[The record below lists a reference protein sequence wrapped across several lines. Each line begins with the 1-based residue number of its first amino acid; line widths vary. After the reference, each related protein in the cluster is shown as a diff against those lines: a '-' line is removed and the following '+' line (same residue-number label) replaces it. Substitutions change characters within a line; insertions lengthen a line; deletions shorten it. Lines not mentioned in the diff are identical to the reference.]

1 MSEFH
6 EIWKPL
12 TIGQTTVKNRIMMSP
27 HRQSYAEDNMPSDRL
42 IAYWV
47 ERARGGAAL
56 LSGESTSV
64 SRRLARAS
72 QEAGPSGWR
81 MTAYEKRVIPKF
93 AELADAVHEHD
104 CRMFMELS
112 YFGANQGARVDIDD
126 WYPIRGAS
134 RVPSPAGTEIPM
146 PMDQTFIDE
155 LVADYGQSAAN
166 MMAAGLDGVE
176 VHAAHGYMPMQFLS
190 PAFNKRTDRY
200 GGSTKARA
208 QLLVEIGESIRKQV
222 GSKLTVGMRLSFDE
236 YIGEA
241 GVTPDL
247 AEEYLEIFAASG
259 YFDFFSISSGSYHSF
274 QYAVPPMGSVG
285 EAFLT
290 SHGQRAKRVVGD
302 RAKIF
307 LAGRVLD
314 LETAERVILESAADM
329 VAMVRAQIADPLL
342 VKKTLE
348 GRAEEVIRCTGA
360 NECLATGFLGREMH
374 CVMNPAVGR
383 ERKWGEGTLRSA
395 NTAKRV
401 VVVGAGPAGLKIA
414 GILGQR
420 GHDVVLLERGSQI
433 GGRINLIKRLPTRGD
448 WQAVIDN
455 LSMILRKCG
464 IEPNLGVEATVDL
477 LKDEEP
483 DEIIC
488 ATGAI
493 WDRTG
498 FSTCRPDRETI
509 PGFDQENVL
518 DIGTAVAAAINDP
531 QSLGKKILIVDDTGG
546 YLPIGLAEVLGN
558 AGLAV
563 EVVSR
568 FDVVAGDL
576 NTTLDRPFV
585 LSRLA
590 KLDVQLTSGH
600 FIESIQGPV
609 VEIYETWSRRTRLV
623 EEIDT
628 IALAMLRSP
637 DDELYHELVGSTDI
651 SVRRIG
657 DALNPRG
664 IAEAIY
670 EGELIG
676 REI

>member
-72 QEAGPSGWR
+72 QEGGPNGWR
-81 MTAYEKRVIPKF
+81 MTAFEKRVIPRF

-104 CRMFMELS
+104 CKMFMELS
-112 YFGANQGARVDIDD
+112 YFGVNQGARVDIDD

-134 RVPSPAGTEIPM
+134 RVPSPVGTEIPM

-166 MMAAGLDGVE
+166 MKSAGLDGVE

-200 GGSTKARA
+200 GGSTKGRA

-222 GSKLTVGMRLSFDE
+222 GSEFTVGMRLSFDE

-241 GVTPDL
+241 GVTPEL

-274 QYAVPPMGSVG
+274 HYAVPPMGSVG
-285 EAFLT
+285 DAFLT
-290 SHGQRAKRVVGD
+290 SYGQRAKRIVGD

-307 LAGRVLD
+307 LAGRILD
-314 LETAERVILESAADM
+314 LHTAERVVAQGAADM
-329 VAMVRAQIADPLL
+329 VAMVRAQIADPFL

-348 GRAEEVIRCTGA
+348 GRAEEVTRCTGA
-360 NECLATGFLGREMH
+360 NECLATGFSGREMH

-383 ERKWGEGTLRSA
+383 ERRWGEGTLRST
-395 NTAKRV
+395 NKIKRV

-414 GILGQR
+414 GVLGQR
-420 GHDVVLLERGSQI
+420 GHDVVLLERELQI

-455 LSMILRKCG
+455 LSAILSKSR
-464 IEPNLGVEATVDL
+464 IEPHFGVEATVGL
-477 LKDEEP
+477 LEDEEP

-488 ATGAI
+488 ATGAT

-498 FSTCRPDRETI
+498 FSACRPDRETV
-509 PGFDQENVL
+509 PGFDQANVL
-518 DIGTAVAAAINDP
+518 DIGTAVAAAIEDP
-531 QSLGKKILIVDDTGG
+531 KSLGRKVLIVDDTGG
-546 YLPIGLAEVLGN
+546 YFPIGLAEVLGN
-558 AGLAV
+558 AGITV

-568 FDVVAGDL
+568 FDAVGGDL
-576 NTTLDRPFV
+576 SATLDRPFV

-590 KLDVQLTSGH
+590 ELNVRLTSGH
-600 FIESIQGPV
+600 FIESIQGSV
-609 VEIYETWSRRTRLV
+609 VEIYETWSKRTRLV
-623 EEIDT
+623 EDIDT
-628 IALAMLRSP
+628 VVLAMLRSP

-651 SVRRIG
+651 GVHRIG

-664 IAEAIY
+664 VADAIY

>member
-1 MSEFH
+1 
-6 EIWKPL
+6 
-12 TIGQTTVKNRIMMSP
+12 
-27 HRQSYAEDNMPSDRL
+27 
-42 IAYWV
+42 
-47 ERARGGAAL
+47 
-56 LSGESTSV
+56 
-64 SRRLARAS
+64 
-72 QEAGPSGWR
+72 
-81 MTAYEKRVIPKF
+81 
-93 AELADAVHEHD
+93 
-104 CRMFMELS
+104 
-112 YFGANQGARVDIDD
+112 
-126 WYPIRGAS
+126 
-134 RVPSPAGTEIPM
+134 
-146 PMDQTFIDE
+146 
-155 LVADYGQSAAN
+155 
-166 MMAAGLDGVE
+166 
-176 VHAAHGYMPMQFLS
+176 
-190 PAFNKRTDRY
+190 
-200 GGSTKARA
+200 
-208 QLLVEIGESIRKQV
+208 
-222 GSKLTVGMRLSFDE
+222 
-236 YIGEA
+236 
-241 GVTPDL
+241 
-247 AEEYLEIFAASG
+247 
-259 YFDFFSISSGSYHSF
+259 
-274 QYAVPPMGSVG
+274 
-285 EAFLT
+285 
-290 SHGQRAKRVVGD
+290 
-302 RAKIF
+302 
-307 LAGRVLD
+307 
-314 LETAERVILESAADM
+314 
-329 VAMVRAQIADPLL
+329 
-342 VKKTLE
+342 
-348 GRAEEVIRCTGA
+348 
-360 NECLATGFLGREMH
+360 
-374 CVMNPAVGR
+374 MNPAVGR

-488 ATGAI
+488 ATGAT